1 MRKVVALEVARIR
14 GREHLHHLGLVG
26 EELGTGA
33 EGLGKDFV
41 AVEAWASAYTRLSQ
55 DSENK

>member
-55 DSENK
+55 DD